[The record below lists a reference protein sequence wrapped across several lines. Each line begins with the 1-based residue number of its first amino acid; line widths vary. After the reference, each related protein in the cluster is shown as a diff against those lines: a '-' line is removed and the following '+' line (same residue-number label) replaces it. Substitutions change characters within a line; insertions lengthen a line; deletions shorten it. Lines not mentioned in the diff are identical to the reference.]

1 MSSLSQRNL
10 SRLKRKVRVRKKIQ
24 GRADRPRLNV
34 FRSASH
40 IYAQLIDDINGATIA
55 CASTLDKTL
64 ANNINSTG
72 NIEAAAKIGA
82 SIAKLALEKGITKV
96 VFDRNGFL
104 YHGRVK
110 ALADAAREN
119 GLSF

>member
-1 MSSLSQRNL
+1 MSSLSQRNM

-64 ANNINSTG
+64 ANSINSTG